1 MLAFLTKE
9 TELKKRYDIV
19 YIFNNQSLYNKLNK
33 KFNCV
38 NLARNGMIKEMNFK
52 KETNLALYQ
61 IVDIQK
67 AVYFYLKKRNPVYT
81 KKDIN
86 MKMLYEMEKKNNY
99 EGAVLFMKDTN
110 FQMLNEIFSINIES
124 EFLKKYNKYIPML
137 YNYIN
142 SFYIGFSNKFFYDK
156 RVEVLKFG
164 LFVNA
169 MLYYRFDKYDL
180 TETGFK
186 RGYLKVLSRLFVE
199 QIHKKEL
206 LWL

>member
-9 TELKKRYDIV
+9 IELKKEYDIV
-19 YIFNNQSLYNKLNK
+19 YIFNNQPLYAKLNK

-52 KETNLALYQ
+52 KEIDLKLYQ

-67 AVYFYLKKRNPVYT
+67 AVYFYLKKRSIFYG

-86 MKMLYEMEKKNNY
+86 MKMLYEIEKRNNY
-99 EGAVLFMKDTN
+99 EEAVLFMKETN
-110 FQMLNEIFSINIES
+110 FQMLDEIFSMNVES
-124 EFLKKYNKYIPML
+124 WFLKKYNKYIPML

-142 SFYIGFSNKFFYDK
+142 SFYIAFSNKFFYDE

-164 LFVNA
+164 LFVNV

-186 RGYLKVLSRLFVE
+186 RGYLKVLSRLFIE

-206 LWL
+206 VW

>member
-9 TELKKRYDIV
+9 IDLKKEYDIV
-19 YIFNNQSLYNKLNK
+19 YIFNNQPLYAKLNK

-52 KETNLALYQ
+52 KEIDLKLYQ

-67 AVYFYLKKRNPVYT
+67 AVYFYLKKRSSVYRR
-81 KKDIN
+81 KDIN
-86 MKMLYEMEKKNNY
+86 MKMLYEIEKRNNY
-99 EGAVLFMKDTN
+99 EEAVLFMKEIN
-110 FQMLNEIFSINIES
+110 FQMLDEIFSMNVES
-124 EFLKKYNKYIPML
+124 WFLKKYNKYIPML

-142 SFYIGFSNKFFYDK
+142 SFYIAFSNKFFYDE

-164 LFVNA
+164 LFVNV

-186 RGYLKVLSRLFVE
+186 RGYLKVLSRLFIE

-206 LWL
+206 VW

>member
-9 TELKKRYDIV
+9 IELKKEYDIV
-19 YIFNNQSLYNKLNK
+19 YIFNNQPLYNKLSK

-38 NLARNGMIKEMNFK
+38 NLSRNGMIKEMNFK
-52 KETNLALYQ
+52 KEIDLKLYQ

-67 AVYFYLKKRNPVYT
+67 VVYFYLKKKNPIYT

-86 MKMLYEMEKKNNY
+86 MKMLYEMEKKNFY
-99 EGAVLFMKDTN
+99 EEAIYFMNSIINQTLD
-110 FQMLNEIFSINIES
+110 EILSMNIERR
-124 EFLKKYNKYIPML
+124 FLNKYKNYVKSIF
-137 YNYIN
+137 NYIN
-142 SFYIGFSNKFFYDK
+142 SFYIAYSYRFTFSQKL
-156 RVEVLKFG
+156 EILKYA
-164 LFVNA
+164 LFINT

-186 RGYLKVLSRLFVE
+186 RGYLKVLSRLFIE

-206 LWL
+206 VW